1 MRLYLQSHKQ
11 GIRKMEKMIIFYDG
25 SCPLCVA
32 EMNQLRKLNNQH
44 QLQFE
49 DILVPDFNQRFPDIS
64 KEKAST
70 VLHGL
75 LFSQTG
81 SEQQL
86 LLGLD
91 VTYKA
96 WNLVGKKKWLKI
108 LRLPV
113 IRIVADKAYL
123 FFARNRY
130 RISYL
135 LTGKSRCNSC
145 SID

>member
-1 MRLYLQSHKQ
+1 MRLYLQLHEQ
-11 GIRKMEKMIIFYDG
+11 GIINMEKMILFYDG

-32 EMNQLRKLNNQH
+32 EMKQLRQLNTH
-44 QLQFE
+44 QKLQFE
-49 DILVPDFNQRFPDIS
+49 DILLPDFNQRFPDIS
-64 KEKAST
+64 KEKASSI
-70 VLHGL
+70 LHGL
-75 LFSQTG
+75 LTTQTG
-81 SEQQL
+81 DEQQL

-96 WNLVGKKKWLKI
+96 WNLVGKKKWLKL

-113 IRIVADKAYL
+113 IRIIADKAYL

-135 LTGKSRCNSC
+135 LTGKSRCSSC

>member
-1 MRLYLQSHKQ
+1 
-11 GIRKMEKMIIFYDG
+11 MEKMIIFYDG
-25 SCPLCVA
+25 SCPLCIA
-32 EMNQLRKLNNQH
+32 EMKQLRQLNEH
-44 QLQFE
+44 HKKLQFE

-64 KEKAST
+64 KEKASSI
-70 VLHGL
+70 LHGL
-75 LFSQTG
+75 LTTQTG
-81 SEQQL
+81 DEQQL

-135 LTGKSRCNSC
+135 LTGKSRCSSC

>member
-1 MRLYLQSHKQ
+1 
-11 GIRKMEKMIIFYDG
+11 MEKMIIFYDG

-32 EMNQLRKLNNQH
+32 EMKQLRQLNTYQK
-44 QLQFE
+44 LQFE
-49 DILVPDFNQRFPDIS
+49 DILLPDFNYRFPDIS
-64 KEKAST
+64 KEKASRI
-70 VLHGL
+70 LHGL
-75 LFSQTG
+75 LTTQTG
-81 SEQQL
+81 NEQQL

-96 WNLVGKKKWLKI
+96 WNLVGKKKWLKL

-113 IRIVADKAYL
+113 IHIIADKAYL
-123 FFARNRY
+123 FFAKNRY

-135 LTGKSRCNSC
+135 LTGKSRCSSC

>member
-1 MRLYLQSHKQ
+1 
-11 GIRKMEKMIIFYDG
+11 MEKMIIFYDG

-32 EMNQLRKLNNQH
+32 EMKQLRQLNEH
-44 QLQFE
+44 QKLQFE

-64 KEKAST
+64 KEEASA

-75 LFSQTG
+75 LSSKTG
-81 SEQQL
+81 AEQQL

-96 WNLVGKKKWLKI
+96 WNLVGKKRWLKI

-113 IRIVADKAYL
+113 IRTVADKAYL

>member
-1 MRLYLQSHKQ
+1 MRLYLQLHEQ
-11 GIRKMEKMIIFYDG
+11 GIINMEKMILFYDG

-32 EMNQLRKLNNQH
+32 EMKQLRQLNTH
-44 QLQFE
+44 QKLQFE
-49 DILVPDFNQRFPDIS
+49 DILLPDFNQRFPDIS
-64 KEKAST
+64 KEKASSI
-70 VLHGL
+70 LHGL
-75 LFSQTG
+75 LTTQTG
-81 SEQQL
+81 NEQQL

-96 WNLVGKKKWLKI
+96 WNLVGKKKWLKL

-113 IRIVADKAYL
+113 ISIIADKAYL

-135 LTGKSRCNSC
+135 LTGKSRCSSC

>member
-1 MRLYLQSHKQ
+1 
-11 GIRKMEKMIIFYDG
+11 MEKMIIFYDG

-32 EMNQLRKLNNQH
+32 EMKQLRQLNEH
-44 QLQFE
+44 HKKLQFE

-64 KEKAST
+64 KEKASSI
-70 VLHGL
+70 LHGL
-75 LFSQTG
+75 LTTQTG
-81 SEQQL
+81 DEQQL

-135 LTGKSRCNSC
+135 LTGKSRCNRC